1 MGENSLAAAEAA
13 IEHGFAVEVDL
24 RLTADGGLVVMHDAT
39 LERTTHAAGRVAER
53 TLDELRRVVLRG
65 SDETLS
71 SLDDLLAL
79 AGGRSALFL
88 ELKAP
93 FTHPAKAAMTAA
105 LTRSLSRYGGAVA
118 VMSFDPDLLAL
129 LRRALPDTPLGILA
143 GGEGHQA
150 SMVSRFGR
158 DAMLHTPRTKPD
170 FIAYYAMAL
179 PSPLV
184 ALRRRKRPVFAW
196 TVRSG
201 AEAQR
206 LKPHVDQIIFEGF
219 LP

>member
-1 MGENSLAAAEAA
+1 MGENTLAAAEAA

-24 RLTADGGLVVMHDAT
+24 RLTADGGLIVTHDAM
-39 LERTTHAAGRVAER
+39 LERTTHAQGRVMER
-53 TLDELRRVVLRG
+53 TLDELRRIVVRG

-93 FTHPAKAAMTAA
+93 YDHAAKAAMTAA

-118 VMSFDPDLLAL
+118 AMSFDPDLIAL

-170 FIAYYAMAL
+170 FIAYYATAL
-179 PSPLV
+179 PTPLV
-184 ALRRRKRPVFAW
+184 ALRRRKRPLFAW
-196 TVRSG
+196 TVRSH